1 MNFEIIFKRISHD
14 WNSSIQLSYALQEL
28 QKLYSSADPEDLAT
42 MTLRFRD
49 ILEDDIVEELQEA
62 IKDMPGWKDCKN
74 MLKDRAA
81 FPAPMRYMRVQS
93 ADSAALH
100 LMLNGH
106 VHTTEQ
112 YFDLRE
118 QLLPGLAALPAKDK
132 AALCGELR
140 HMLAELICMELY
152 NLKPWSGVFHLR
164 LRLWQDLSDCI
175 NNGGARYGLYFL
187 CRDGKALRVFS
198 PWNLKPDS
206 PAEHLYLAAEII
218 RALAGRYEYWLEMA
232 NLLYD
237 VLSKRAERILE
248 TTSRSREDMACMDLL
263 FLLERTL
270 THERVFYSKSACYQM
285 HKLYVC
291 TSVRSLFLDT
301 YR

>member
-1 MNFEIIFKRISHD
+1 MNFELIFKEISD
-14 WNSSIQLSYALQEL
+14 NWDNSIQLSYALQEL
-28 QKLYSSADPEDLAT
+28 QKLYSSMDSKDIAAT
-42 MTLRFRD
+42 SLRFRD
-49 ILEDDIVEELQEA
+49 ILEDGIVEELQEA
-62 IKDMPGWKDCKN
+62 IKDMPGWKDCKV
-74 MLKDRAA
+74 MLEDRAA
-81 FPAPMRYMRVQS
+81 FPAPLRYVRVQS

-100 LMLNGH
+100 LMLTSH

-118 QLLPGLAALPAKDK
+118 QLLPRLAALPARDK

-140 HMLAELICMELY
+140 HMLAEFICMELY
-152 NLKPWSGVFHLR
+152 NLKLWSSVFHLR

-175 NNGGARYGLYFL
+175 KNGGARYGLYFL
-187 CRDGKALRVFS
+187 CRDGKALRTFS

-206 PAEHLYLAAEII
+206 SAEHFYLATEII
-218 RALAGRYEYWLEMA
+218 HALAGRGEYWFEMA
-232 NLLYD
+232 DLLHD
-237 VLSKRAERILE
+237 VLSKRAECILE
-248 TTSRSREDMACMDLL
+248 TVSRSREDIACMDLL

-270 THERVFYSKSACYQM
+270 RHERVFYSNSACYQM

-291 TSVRSLFLDT
+291 TSVRSLFMDT